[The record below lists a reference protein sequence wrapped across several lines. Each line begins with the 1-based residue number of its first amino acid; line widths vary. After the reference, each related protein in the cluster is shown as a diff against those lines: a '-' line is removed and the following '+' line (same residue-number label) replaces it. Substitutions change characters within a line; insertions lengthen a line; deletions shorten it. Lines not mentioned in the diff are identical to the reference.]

1 MSSRKMGATRNCC
14 FTTCCHVGVW
24 TCIAV
29 WTAGFSLLTLAVFSP
44 SGGGISTSGKMWRGI
59 PPQGDPEG
67 EIPPRDAAPE
77 EKLSHQ
83 IDLKMMKIQWN
94 TA

>member
-1 MSSRKMGATRNCC
+1 MIN
-14 FTTCCHVGVW
+14 TTW
-24 TCIAV
+24 D
-29 WTAGFSLLTLAVFSP
+29 TLQYHTVLFFRP
-44 SGGGISTSGKMWRGI
+44 LEGEFPPRGKCGGEIL
-59 PPQGDPEG
+59 PQGDPEG